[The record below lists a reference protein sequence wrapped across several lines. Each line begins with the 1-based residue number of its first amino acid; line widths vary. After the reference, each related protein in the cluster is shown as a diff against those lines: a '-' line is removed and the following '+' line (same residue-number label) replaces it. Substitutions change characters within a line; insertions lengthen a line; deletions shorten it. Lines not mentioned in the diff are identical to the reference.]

1 MNVIV
6 MKNADEVCKRASE
19 LIGNVVK
26 ENKNAFLGLAT
37 GGTAEKVYSYLVEDY
52 KNGNLDFSNCE
63 TINLDEYIGISED
76 HPQSY
81 GTYMNERF
89 FNHINIKKENTYV
102 PVTTGDI
109 HKELKR
115 IDEMINSHGG
125 ADIQLLGVG
134 VNGHIAFNE
143 PSEKLNS
150 KANVVDLNEETIK
163 ANSRFFN
170 SIDEV
175 PKKALSLGIGD
186 ILKSKKIVLT
196 ALGKEKKDRR
206 KVLLKNDF
214 ITTNCPCTFLK
225 AHRDVTIII
234 DKEISD
240 EIGI

>member
-63 TINLDEYIGISED
+63 SINLDEYVGISED

-81 GTYMNERF
+81 RTYMNERF
-89 FNHINIKKENTYV
+89 FNHINIRKENTYV

-109 HKELKR
+109 EKELQK

-143 PSEKLNS
+143 PAEKLNS
-150 KANVVDLNEETIK
+150 KANVVDLNEDTIK

-186 ILKSKKIVLT
+186 ILKSKKIVLI
-196 ALGKEKKDRR
+196 AFGKEKKDAI
-206 KVLLKNDF
+206 KELLKNDF
-214 ITTNCPCTFLK
+214 ITTRCPCTFLK